1 MVREKEELM
10 PVVDDSIII
19 NRPRSEVFAF
29 TADPNNIPLY
39 SSNMIEY
46 EQVTEGPMGVGTRDR
61 GAVKVAG
68 KRIDFIDEVVK
79 FEEGERFASRSVES
93 QVPFELDV
101 TYEDAGDGTK
111 VSWHQESP
119 SFGGFFGRLAD
130 PLVNRMY
137 AKDVHANLENL
148 KELLEA
154 E

>member
-1 MVREKEELM
+1 M

-19 NRPRSEVFAF
+19 NRPRSEVFSFA
-29 TADPNNIPLY
+29 TDPNNIPLY

-46 EQVTEGPMGVGTRDR
+46 EQVTEGPIDVGTRNR
-61 GAVKVAG
+61 GSVKVAG
-68 KRIDFIDEVVK
+68 KRIDFITEVVQ
-79 FEEGERFASRSVES
+79 FEEGGRLASRSVES

-119 SFGGFFGRLAD
+119 SFGGFFRKLAD

-137 AKDVHANLENL
+137 AKDVHSNLENL